1 MRRPTAAVVGT
12 IAGTALLVGAR
23 LGTPPAGDPAGQL
36 AEDPAG
42 APDQATPTTTGSA
55 ARHPG
60 AVPPSG
66 TGRPTAPAPTRTT
79 ASPKRTATATAART
93 RSSAPTSTGL
103 RAGTYP
109 GSTVTHKYG
118 TLRVTITV
126 AGGRISAITESYATS
141 LKVSEQIN
149 QDALPKLRQEALAA
163 QSARIDTV
171 SGATY
176 TSGAYRTS
184 LQAAIDRAG
193 G

>member
-12 IAGTALLVGAR
+12 IAGAALLVGAR

-36 AEDPAG
+36 AEDSAG
-42 APDQATPTTTGSA
+42 APDQATPTTTGTA
-55 ARHPG
+55 APHPG
-60 AVPPSG
+60 AVAPSG
-66 TGRPTAPAPTRTT
+66 SGRPAAPAPTRTT
-79 ASPKRTATATAART
+79 ASPKRTATATRT

-141 LKVSEQIN
+141 LRVSEQIN
-149 QDALPKLRQEALAA
+149 EDALPKLRQEALAA